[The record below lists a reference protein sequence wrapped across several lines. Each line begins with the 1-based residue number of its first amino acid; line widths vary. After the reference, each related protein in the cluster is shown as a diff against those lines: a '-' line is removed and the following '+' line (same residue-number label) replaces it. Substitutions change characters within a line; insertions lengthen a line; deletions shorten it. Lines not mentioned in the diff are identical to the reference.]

1 MPEPKE
7 SKSNR
12 HFIYSLIKSFV
23 RILGCIPALIPG
35 ISPETGIFCLAV
47 LFMAAECLGIAE
59 EV

>member
-1 MPEPKE
+1 MEPKE
-7 SKSNR
+7 SNSKK
-12 HFIYSLIKSFV
+12 HFYISVVKSFV

-35 ISPETGIFCLAV
+35 ISPETGIFCLAI